1 MISENVA
8 RYIRE
13 KGVKQTVIAD
23 AIGISAPSLNN
34 KLQGKTKLY
43 AEEYFALCEFL
54 NVPTDYFRDKDH
66 A

>member
-8 RYIRE
+8 DYIKE
-13 KGVKQTVIAD
+13 KGIKQTVLAD

-43 AEEYFALCEFL
+43 AEEYLAICEFL
-54 NVPTDYFRDKDH
+54 NMPSDYFRDRK
-66 A
+66 